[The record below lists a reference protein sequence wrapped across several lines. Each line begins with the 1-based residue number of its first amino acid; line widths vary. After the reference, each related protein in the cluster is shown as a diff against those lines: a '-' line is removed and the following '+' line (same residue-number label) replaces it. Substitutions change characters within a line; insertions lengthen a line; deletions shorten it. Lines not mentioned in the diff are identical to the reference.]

1 MKNTKQCPKCNS
13 REIGVATG
21 AQTGHDG
28 IYISGRGL
36 VKRRVALDRYI
47 CCACGYSEQ
56 WVGSA
61 TDLEAVAHEVQPL

>member
-21 AQTGHDG
+21 AQTGYDG

-56 WVGSA
+56 
-61 TDLEAVAHEVQPL
+61 